1 MENSKKIQVTENRIL
16 DILIDA
22 KQSMDSNSFS
32 REDFVKKYKSTV
44 GAVFSVLNKMDMIYK
59 LDGKYYWK
67 GHSPDISLAIEIK
80 NIYVEKNRISQK
92 NSHQRRVDFLK
103 SIKNKQSIEN
113 SEKEVN
119 NELEEVVLDPLNFEV
134 PLNAFQDEETKTI
147 HPHLM
152 PIEDFQRLQID
163 SYIRQNSNLQSEIE
177 KLKSIIDRKD
187 EKIASMQE
195 EYNEL
200 LSKASTFTK
209 RVRDLESQLNIN
221 KEKRAIRLF
230 GIKIGSIG

>member
-1 MENSKKIQVTENRIL
+1 MENSKKNQVTENRIL

-59 LDGKYYWK
+59 LDGRYYWK

-92 NSHQRRVDFLK
+92 NSHQRRINFLK

-113 SEKEVN
+113 AEKEVN

-134 PLNAFQDEETKTI
+134 PLNAFQDVEKTTI

-152 PIEDFQRLQID
+152 PIEDYQKLQID
-163 SYIRQNSNLQSEIE
+163 SYIRQTSNLQSEIE

-187 EKIASMQE
+187 ETISARQE

-209 RVRDLESQLNIN
+209 RVRNLESELNIN
-221 KEKRAIRLF
+221 KQKRAIRLF